1 MLHIKYL
8 RTLATWLLG
17 GALLLG
23 GQHALADGYGIK
35 IAGVEITEANANAL
49 DAALGPSRLTSGS
62 IVYKATEKTLE
73 FSDVTLS
80 AGEENA
86 LEFTQAGEYT
96 LVVEG
101 EPGSISSQK
110 MGIVLPE
117 GVKLTIKSRTQGMFS
132 ITGTTHG
139 VKLTKAELVINGG
152 AVLIVAEQK
161 LPEENPN
168 VQDKMV
174 WAIQGDAQPQTTLRV
189 LAASLTLQA
198 RITNDQNQVKK
209 KGICLADANV
219 SLISCSVVT
228 PKGAV
233 VDNPHGVK
241 NSDGQ
246 LVAETLEIEE
256 SLGLEIAGIPI
267 TRANAGDLAS
277 TLGPD
282 ILSGEARFNTDTHE
296 LWLGDN
302 ASINGGEKPAIRL
315 LESRTLNLALEGSC
329 TLSSKVNAVELGSYA
344 LATVAHSSGSPA
356 PTSTLTVTSPANA
369 FNLVDAQLSLG
380 ANITCILN
388 GAKHGIAGTPSSQLY
403 IQSRTTIASS
413 AEGAIVGV
421 EPVLDPPVSILD
433 PSGAIVSSLG
443 LTDATNTP
451 IKSKVEIGMAFGVR
465 IAGLQITD
473 LNASDLTA
481 ALGASKATGNIRF
494 ANYTLYLMNNAT
506 IDGGDS
512 PALEIT
518 NDDDV
523 TYTIDFRGNA
533 QLKSTTSGLL
543 LNRQAKLIT
552 LQSSTDGMLSFTST
566 QGNAIE
572 LQRDA
577 KLTLKYGSGV
587 TATGEKYGIV
597 GSDAEELEVA
607 VQYLQ
612 AEGKAGAIAHVSLK
626 LKGEMSI
633 IEPTGAR
640 YDEAKHSVVDA
651 EGNVVKGRVTL
662 NKPTPAGFTI
672 ASIPVNSSN
681 ADNLVNGNT
690 ITGQRVHYDFATK
703 TLTLQGA
710 TIDGGITANE
720 MDFPSTLTIKLLGAN
735 RITSQGDGF
744 AVPKL
749 RITGAGTLTVKSNS
763 SAYKGDAYAYNGKSL
778 MVDGGCTVELEGDTY
793 GIEGNGATLTV
804 NKSTLK
810 AKGGVY
816 DIDLSGYSGWDDC
829 TLKEPE
835 GAKITEEDDT
845 YSVTKDGE
853 LVVEEWVVFRPATP
867 AVYCTYTL
875 QTTPAEASLLVMDN
889 EGSEYKAGDPI
900 PAGTILTVK
909 AAEGWELKELKVAGQ
924 AVQLT
929 DGKYSMPA
937 NADFTLEA
945 TLDKMMG
952 RIEVKVLGEGMP
964 QVMPIRLMHGTV
976 EMHDGDEIEPG
987 ETLTVEVGEVPNM
1000 VFHELRLNGVAQ
1012 TPKAGSTSTFEL
1024 TMPAG
1029 KALIEVVYEKN
1040 STPTQFTVTF
1050 AAPENGR
1057 MQVLYG
1063 SKPLESGSKQ
1073 DEGAELKVIAT
1084 PSNGYELQSL
1094 SVAGM
1099 DVTVQVVNGA
1109 YTFTLTKDTEIV
1121 ATFKPKGSSGQQFTL
1136 SFVQPS
1142 NGALKVLRNTDEVA
1156 PGSKLDEGT
1165 ELKVITTPS
1174 NGYEL
1179 QALTVAGEDVTAQVV
1194 KGVYTFTLK
1203 ADTQIAATFKEVKKN
1218 IINPVESSLL
1228 ATLEVYPIPFHSELH
1243 LQNAS
1248 ELQHLCMLNSAGQEV
1263 VRLRHNG
1270 SNVLIL
1276 PTTDLPAGFYI
1287 LRLTDRQGGTRT
1299 LRVVKR

>member
-49 DAALGPSRLTSGS
+49 DAALGSSRLTSGS

-494 ANYTLYLMNNAT
+494 ANYTLYLGNNAT

-720 MDFPSTLTIKLLGAN
+720 MDFPATLTIKLLGAN

-744 AVPKL
+744 AAPKL

-778 MVDGGCTVELEGDTY
+778 MIDGGCTVELEGDTY

-816 DIDLSGYSGWDDC
+816 DIDLSGYNGWNDC
-829 TLKEPE
+829 KLKEPE

-875 QTTPAEASLLVMDN
+875 QTTPAEATLSVTDT
-889 EGSEYKAGDPI
+889 EGTEYRAGDPI
-900 PAGTILTVK
+900 PASTALTVQP
-909 AAEGWELKELKVAGQ
+909 ALGWVLKELKVDGQ
-924 AVQLT
+924 VVPLT

-1040 STPTQFTVTF
+1040 STQFTVTF

-1228 ATLEVYPIPFHSELH
+1228 ATLEVYPNPFRSELH

-1248 ELQHLCMLNSAGQEV
+1248 ELQRLCLLNSTGQEV

-1270 SNVLIL
+1270 SSMLIL

>member
-8 RTLATWLLG
+8 RTLVAWLLG

-23 GQHALADGYGIK
+23 GQYALADGYGFK
-35 IAGVEITEANANAL
+35 IAGVEVTDANVNSL
-49 DAALGPSRLTSGS
+49 DVALGSSKLASGT
-62 IVYKATEKTLE
+62 ITYKTGEHLLQLE
-73 FSDVTLS
+73 SVTLT

-96 LVVEG
+96 LAVEG

-110 MGIVLPE
+110 MGIVLSE
-117 GVKLTIKSRTQGMFS
+117 GVKLTVKSRTQGMFS
-132 ITGTTHG
+132 ITGSTHG

-256 SLGLEIAGIPI
+256 SLGLEIGGIPI

-672 ASIPVNSSN
+672 ASIPVTSAN

-875 QTTPAEASLLVMDN
+875 QTTPAEATLSVTDT
-889 EGSEYKAGDPI
+889 EGTEYRAGDPI
-900 PAGTILTVK
+900 PASTALTVQP
-909 AAEGWELKELKVAGQ
+909 ALGWVLKELKVDGQ
-924 AVQLT
+924 VVPLT

-1040 STPTQFTVTF
+1040 STQFTVTF

-1073 DEGAELKVIAT
+1073 DEGTELKVITT
-1084 PSNGYELQSL
+1084 PSNGYELQTL
-1094 SVAGM
+1094 TVAGV

-1109 YTFTLTKDTEIV
+1109 YPFTLTKDTEIV

-1142 NGALKVLRNTDEVA
+1142 NGALKVLRNTDEVES
-1156 PGSKLDEGT
+1156 GSKLDEGS
-1165 ELKVITTPS
+1165 ELKVIVTPS

-1179 QALTVAGEDVTAQVV
+1179 QSLTVAGVDVTAQVV
-1194 KGVYTFTLK
+1194 NGIYTFTLR

-1248 ELQHLCMLNSAGQEV
+1248 ELQHLCLLNSAGQEV

-1270 SNVLIL
+1270 SNMLIL
-1276 PTTDLPAGFYI
+1276 PTTDLPAGLYI

>member
-1 MLHIKYL
+1 
-8 RTLATWLLG
+8 
-17 GALLLG
+17 
-23 GQHALADGYGIK
+23 
-35 IAGVEITEANANAL
+35 
-49 DAALGPSRLTSGS
+49 
-62 IVYKATEKTLE
+62 
-73 FSDVTLS
+73 
-80 AGEENA
+80 
-86 LEFTQAGEYT
+86 
-96 LVVEG
+96 
-101 EPGSISSQK
+101 
-110 MGIVLPE
+110 
-117 GVKLTIKSRTQGMFS
+117 
-132 ITGTTHG
+132 
-139 VKLTKAELVINGG
+139 
-152 AVLIVAEQK
+152 
-161 LPEENPN
+161 
-168 VQDKMV
+168 
-174 WAIQGDAQPQTTLRV
+174 
-189 LAASLTLQA
+189 
-198 RITNDQNQVKK
+198 
-209 KGICLADANV
+209 
-219 SLISCSVVT
+219 
-228 PKGAV
+228 
-233 VDNPHGVK
+233 
-241 NSDGQ
+241 
-246 LVAETLEIEE
+246 
-256 SLGLEIAGIPI
+256 
-267 TRANAGDLAS
+267 
-277 TLGPD
+277 
-282 ILSGEARFNTDTHE
+282 
-296 LWLGDN
+296 
-302 ASINGGEKPAIRL
+302 
-315 LESRTLNLALEGSC
+315 
-329 TLSSKVNAVELGSYA
+329 
-344 LATVAHSSGSPA
+344 
-356 PTSTLTVTSPANA
+356 
-369 FNLVDAQLSLG
+369 
-380 ANITCILN
+380 
-388 GAKHGIAGTPSSQLY
+388 
-403 IQSRTTIASS
+403 
-413 AEGAIVGV
+413 
-421 EPVLDPPVSILD
+421 
-433 PSGAIVSSLG
+433 
-443 LTDATNTP
+443 
-451 IKSKVEIGMAFGVR
+451 
-465 IAGLQITD
+465 
-473 LNASDLTA
+473 
-481 ALGASKATGNIRF
+481 
-494 ANYTLYLMNNAT
+494 MNNAT

-793 GIEGNGATLTV
+793 GIEGNGAKLTV
-804 NKSTLK
+804 NQSTLK

-853 LVVEEWVVFRPATP
+853 LVTEEWVVFRPATP

-875 QTTPAEASLLVMDN
+875 QTAPAEATLSVTDA
-889 EGSEYKAGDPI
+889 EGTEYGAGDPI
-900 PAGTILTVK
+900 PAGTTLTVK
-909 AAEGWELKELKVAGQ
+909 GATGWELKVLKVAGQ

>member
-23 GQHALADGYGIK
+23 GQHALADGYGFK
-35 IAGVEITEANANAL
+35 IAGVEVTDANVNSL
-49 DAALGPSRLTSGS
+49 DEALGASKLTAGT
-62 IVYKATEKTLE
+62 ITYKTGEHLLQLE
-73 FSDVTLS
+73 SVTLT

-96 LVVEG
+96 LAVEG

-110 MGIVLPE
+110 MGIVLSE

-219 SLISCSVVT
+219 SLISCIVVT

-246 LVAETLEIEE
+246 LVEETLEIEE

-282 ILSGEARFNTDTHE
+282 ILSGEARFNADTHE

-315 LESRTLNLALEGSC
+315 LEGKNLALAIYGSGS
-329 TLSSKVNAVELGSYA
+329 LSSKVNAVEMGNDA
-344 LATVAHSSGSPA
+344 LVTVNPVSGA
-356 PTSTLTVTSPANA
+356 YDIASTLTVTSDAAA

-380 ANITCILN
+380 ANITCILK
-388 GAKHGIAGTPSSQLY
+388 GAKRGIAGTSSSKLY

-421 EPVLDPPVSILD
+421 EPVVDPPVSILD

-494 ANYTLYLMNNAT
+494 ANYTLYLGNNAT

-577 KLTLKYGSGV
+577 KLTLEYGSGV

-672 ASIPVNSSN
+672 ASIPVTSAN
-681 ADNLVNGNT
+681 ADNLVNGST
-690 ITGQRVHYDFATK
+690 IKGQQVHYDFTTQ
-703 TLTLQGA
+703 TLILQGA
-710 TIDGGITANE
+710 TIDGGIAANE
-720 MDFPSTLTIKLLGAN
+720 MDFPATLTIKLLGTN

-749 RITGAGTLTVKSNS
+749 RITGAGALNVKSTT
-763 SAYKGDAYAYNGKSL
+763 SAYRGDAYAYNGKSL
-778 MVDGGCTVELEGDTY
+778 MVDGGCTVEFEGDTY

-835 GAKITEEDDT
+835 GAKITEEDGT

-853 LVVEEWVVFRPATP
+853 LVVEEWVVFSPANP
-867 AVYCTYTL
+867 AVYYTYTL
-875 QTTPAEASLLVMDN
+875 QTTPAEASLLVMDA
-889 EGSEYKAGDPI
+889 EGNEYKAGDPI

-909 AAEGWELKELKVAGQ
+909 AAEGWELKELKVAG
-924 AVQLT
+924 
-929 DGKYSMPA
+929 
-937 NADFTLEA
+937 E
-945 TLDKMMG
+945 
-952 RIEVKVLGEGMP
+952 
-964 QVMPIRLMHGTV
+964 
-976 EMHDGDEIEPG
+976 
-987 ETLTVEVGEVPNM
+987 
-1000 VFHELRLNGVAQ
+1000 
-1012 TPKAGSTSTFEL
+1012 
-1024 TMPAG
+1024 
-1029 KALIEVVYEKN
+1029 
-1040 STPTQFTVTF
+1040 
-1050 AAPENGR
+1050 
-1057 MQVLYG
+1057 
-1063 SKPLESGSKQ
+1063 
-1073 DEGAELKVIAT
+1073 
-1084 PSNGYELQSL
+1084 
-1094 SVAGM
+1094 
-1099 DVTVQVVNGA
+1099 DVTAQAMKGI
-1109 YTFTLTKDTEIV
+1109 YTFTLSKDTEIV
-1121 ATFKPKGSSGQQFTL
+1121 ATFKAKGQPGQQFTL
-1136 SFVQPS
+1136 SFTQPA
-1142 NGALKVLRNTDEVA
+1142 NGTLKVLRNTDEVA

-1165 ELKVITTPS
+1165 ELKVIATPS

-1179 QALTVAGEDVTAQVV
+1179 QALTVAGVDVTAQAVKGIYTFTLSKDTEIVATFKAKGQPGQQFTLSFTQPANGTLKVLRNTDEVAPGSKLDEGTELKVIATPSNGYELQALTVAGVDVTAQVV

-1228 ATLEVYPIPFHSELH
+1228 ATLEVYPNPFRSELH

-1248 ELQHLCMLNSAGQEV
+1248 ELQRLCLLNTTGQEV
-1263 VRLRHNG
+1263 VSLKHNG
-1270 SNVLIL
+1270 GNVLIL
-1276 PTTDLPAGFYI
+1276 PTTDLPAGLYI

>member
-1 MLHIKYL
+1 MLHIKSL
-8 RTLATWLLG
+8 RPLASWLLG

-35 IAGVEITEANANAL
+35 IAGVEVTDANVNSL
-49 DAALGPSRLTSGS
+49 DVALGSSKLASGT
-62 IVYKATEKTLE
+62 ITYKTGEHLLQLE
-73 FSDVTLS
+73 SVTLT

-96 LVVEG
+96 LAVEG

-110 MGIVLPE
+110 MGIVLSE

-132 ITGTTHG
+132 ITGSTHG

-189 LAASLTLQA
+189 RAASLTLQA

-246 LVAETLEIEE
+246 LVEETLEIEE

-356 PTSTLTVTSPANA
+356 LTSTLTVTSPANA

-672 ASIPVNSSN
+672 ASIPVTSAN

-744 AVPKL
+744 ALPKL

-778 MVDGGCTVELEGDTY
+778 MIDGGCTVELEGDTY
-793 GIEGNGATLTV
+793 GIEGNGAKLTV
-804 NKSTLK
+804 NQSTLK

-816 DIDLSGYSGWDDC
+816 DIDLSEYSGWDDC

-835 GAKITEEDDT
+835 GAKITEEDGT

-867 AVYCTYTL
+867 AVYYSYSL

-909 AAEGWELKELKVAGQ
+909 AAEGWELKELKVAGEDVTAQ
-924 AVQLT
+924 AVKGIYTFTLSKDTEIVATFKAKGQPGQQFTLSFT
-929 DGKYSMPA
+929 QPA
-937 NADFTLEA
+937 NGTL
-945 TLDKMMG
+945 
-952 RIEVKVLGEGMP
+952 KVL
-964 QVMPIRLMHGTV
+964 RNT
-976 EMHDGDEIEPG
+976 DE
-987 ETLTVEVGEVPNM
+987 
-1000 VFHELRLNGVAQ
+1000 VA
-1012 TPKAGSTSTFEL
+1012 P
-1024 TMPAG
+1024 
-1029 KALIEVVYEKN
+1029 
-1040 STPTQFTVTF
+1040 
-1050 AAPENGR
+1050 
-1057 MQVLYG
+1057 G
-1063 SKPLESGSKQ
+1063 SKL

-1156 PGSKLDEGT
+1156 PGSKLDEGS
-1165 ELKVITTPS
+1165 ELKVIVTPS

-1179 QALTVAGEDVTAQVV
+1179 QALTVAGVDVTAQMVN
-1194 KGVYTFTLK
+1194 GIYTFTLK

-1248 ELQHLCMLNSAGQEV
+1248 ELQHLCLLNSAGQEV

-1270 SNVLIL
+1270 SNMLIL
-1276 PTTDLPAGFYI
+1276 PTTDLPAGLYI
-1287 LRLTDRQGGTRT
+1287 LRLSDRQGGTRT